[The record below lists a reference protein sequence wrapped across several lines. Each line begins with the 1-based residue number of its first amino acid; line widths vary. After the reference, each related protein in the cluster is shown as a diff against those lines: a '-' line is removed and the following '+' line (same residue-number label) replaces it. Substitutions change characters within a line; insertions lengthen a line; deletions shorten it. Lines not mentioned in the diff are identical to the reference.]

1 MCHMLWFTL
10 MDEFRAQIWRHQS
23 SQVRSQRCTFKP
35 GSGLSFR
42 PLQNF
47 THFPHWLLLQN
58 TCVTVSCW
66 QRANYYTVFP
76 EFLNHEDSVFVK
88 LPQGLEK
95 QVLYEWCSL
104 NVQSIRQTGGVRE
117 RKVLCACLAT
127 FIGVKYP
134 VLIIHPLSMYDCDGL
149 LHLFT

>member
-1 MCHMLWFTL
+1 MYPLNTFPLFSDWANHLLAMCHMLWFTL

-47 THFPHWLLLQN
+47 THFPHWLLLQD

-88 LPQGLEK
+88 LPQGKFYMNDVHSMLSLLDKRAGSGREKFYALVWQLSLESNI
-95 QVLYEWCSL
+95 QFS
-104 NVQSIRQTGGVRE
+104 
-117 RKVLCACLAT
+117 
-127 FIGVKYP
+127 
-134 VLIIHPLSMYDCDGL
+134 
-149 LHLFT
+149 